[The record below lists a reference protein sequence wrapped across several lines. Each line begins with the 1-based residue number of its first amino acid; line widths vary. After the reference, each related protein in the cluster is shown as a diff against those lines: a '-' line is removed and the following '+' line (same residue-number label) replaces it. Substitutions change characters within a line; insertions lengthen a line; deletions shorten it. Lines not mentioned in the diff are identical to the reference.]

1 MIELCKSLL
10 DNLRKYSKEEKLN
23 INCGLELDKTEAFY
37 KEQSRINNKMEEI
50 LRINK

>member
-23 INCGLELDKTEAFY
+23 INCGLELDKTKVFY
-37 KEQSRINNKMEEI
+37 EEKCRINNKMEEI
-50 LRINK
+50 LRTNK